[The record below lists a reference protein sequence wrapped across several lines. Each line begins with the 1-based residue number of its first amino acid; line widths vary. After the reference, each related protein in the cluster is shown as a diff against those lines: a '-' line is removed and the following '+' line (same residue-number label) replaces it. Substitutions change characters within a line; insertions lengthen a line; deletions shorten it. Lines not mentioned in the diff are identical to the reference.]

1 MSLLQIA
8 GLLTAALV
16 VGRLRT
22 GRKPAIL
29 GASVAAL
36 FWLQPPQA
44 VVGLGFWIPYA
55 TLAILIL
62 SWILTSPTGAIMERG
77 SWMALAIISAIVL
90 LVEASRNLP
99 FTLGLSLLPPA
110 AWMLGAMTAAFA
122 LLAASAWMWK
132 DGRRALLAVLAGATV
147 LMFLVLK
154 TPGLADLTISGARTL
169 VTGAVRPPGDSPFAW
184 LGFSYIAFRLL
195 HTIRDRQTGRLPA
208 LDLSEYASY
217 VIFFPA
223 FTAGP
228 IDRVERFVLE
238 LREPATLIQEE
249 LLETVKRII
258 AGLFKKF
265 VVADLL
271 AVISL
276 NDVFVPYIRGAG
288 WMWLFLYAYA
298 FRIYFDFS
306 GYTDLAIGLGRLL
319 GFRLPENFE
328 SPYLK
333 PNLALF
339 WNSWHMTLTQWFRSY
354 VFNPLARQLRTRGQW
369 VPTWVALLTTQVV
382 TMVLI
387 GLWHGITWSF
397 VLWGLWHALG
407 LFAHNRWATWA
418 RTGWSPRFRDLAGRR
433 PMRLIGTVLT
443 FNYVAVGW
451 AFFGL
456 STPGLTCLALRK
468 LVGAA

>member
-1 MSLLQIA
+1 MNLLQIA
-8 GLLTAALV
+8 ALLTAALV
-16 VGRLRT
+16 IGRLRA
-22 GRKPAIL
+22 GRKLALL
-29 GASVAAL
+29 GVSVAAL
-36 FWLQPPQA
+36 FWLQPPQTVA
-44 VVGLGFWIPYA
+44 SLGFWIPYA

-62 SWILTSPTGAIMERG
+62 SWILTSATGATMERG
-77 SWMALAIISAIVL
+77 SWHALAIMAGIVL

-99 FTLGLSLLPPA
+99 VSLGLSVVPPVAWILA
-110 AWMLGAMTAAFA
+110 AITV
-122 LLAASAWMWK
+122 LLATLAALAWVWK
-132 DGRRALLAVLAGATV
+132 DARRALLAVLAGCIV
-147 LMFLVLK
+147 LIFVVLK
-154 TPGLADLTISGARTL
+154 TPGLANLTISGARTL
-169 VTGAVRPPGDSPFAW
+169 VTGVVRPPGDSPVAW

-195 HTIRDRQTGRLPA
+195 HTIRDRRTGRLPA
-208 LDLSEYASY
+208 VDLSEYTSY

-228 IDRVERFVLE
+228 IDRIERFVQD
-238 LREPATLIQEE
+238 LRQPAAPIQEE
-249 LLETVKRII
+249 WLETGKRII
-258 AGLFKKF
+258 MGLFKKF

-276 NDVFVPYIRGAG
+276 NDVFVPYIKGVG

-306 GYTDLAIGLGRLL
+306 GYTDLAIGMGRLV

-354 VFNPLARQLRTRGQW
+354 VFNPLAREFRTNGEW
-369 VPTWVALLTTQVV
+369 APTWIALLTTQVV

-397 VLWGLWHALG
+397 VLWGLWHGLG
-407 LFAHNRWATWA
+407 LFAHNRWASWA
-418 RTGWSPRFRDLAGRR
+418 RSGWSPRFQDLAGRR
-433 PMRLIGTVLT
+433 PMRLLGTALT

-451 AFFGL
+451 VFFGL
-456 STPGLTCLALRK
+456 SSPGLTWLALRK